1 MESSMTHDKISIDH
15 QNLEVYAAQ
24 SSGFNTENRYQEPDN
39 TNNIDVQKI
48 VKNLN
53 YFPNRPM
60 LLSANP
66 VTKEDLS
73 WGESRSKTKDIKGMV
88 EDKGYYEHLTL
99 FLEDNIAKNDK
110 KETNNAI
117 TPYIDT
123 IEGRI
128 FYVKN

>member
-1 MESSMTHDKISIDH
+1 
-15 QNLEVYAAQ
+15 
-24 SSGFNTENRYQEPDN
+24 
-39 TNNIDVQKI
+39 
-48 VKNLN
+48 
-53 YFPNRPM
+53 M

-128 FYVKN
+128 FISQIKS